1 MIEIHIPG
9 REPLFIENVVMDYN
23 GTLAVDGILPESV
36 KDRIRSLAQKA
47 NVYILTADT
56 YGTVKKQCQDLGIT
70 VKTFPREGA
79 ALCKEE
85 IVKSLEGQTVCI
97 GNGYNDVLMFELADL
112 TIGVLEKEG
121 VCAALL
127 SHTDV
132 LVSAAEDALDLLLK
146 PARLRATL
154 RN

>member
-9 REPLFIENVVMDYN
+9 RDPLFIENVVMDYN
-23 GTLAVDGILPESV
+23 GTLAVDGVLLDSV
-36 KDRIRSLAQKA
+36 KDRIQNLAQKA

-85 IVKSLEGQTVCI
+85 IVNSLEGQTVCI
-97 GNGYNDVLMFELADL
+97 GNGYNDIQMFDMADL

-146 PARLRATL
+146 PDRLRATL